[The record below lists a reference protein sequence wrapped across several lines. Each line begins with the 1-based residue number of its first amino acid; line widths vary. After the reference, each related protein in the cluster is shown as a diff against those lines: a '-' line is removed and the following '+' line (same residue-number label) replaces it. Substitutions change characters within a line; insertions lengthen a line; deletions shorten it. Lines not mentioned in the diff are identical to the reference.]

1 MIPPWELDDI
11 EFAWAEVSGDQIRWC
26 YYDGLRQMQEEKDCL
41 LDKIGDHNLNLE
53 VGVDDF
59 ELVTDDDFELTVR
72 ANYADGTY
80 DDFTIN
86 LI

>member
-11 EFAWAEVSGDQIRWC
+11 EFAWAEVCGDQIRWA
-26 YYDGLRQMQEEKDCL
+26 YYDGLHHIQEEKDCL

-72 ANYADGTY
+72 ACYADGTY
-80 DDFTIN
+80 DDFIIN